1 MDGTDTPRGAT
12 DLDRLLYFIT
22 AVVAVLLVVP
32 PALGLAGFDVR
43 DGTLIGGEE
52 PPPADVDDV
61 QILSAFGTG
70 INENRSSVGVVELV
84 VATGNQSIQLQDVTV
99 VWENGQRFELTPAEV
114 NAGHGS
120 FAVSGDT
127 VLEDSTDRAV
137 LRFDLGTSDL
147 SGVDPFGDSLEPGD
161 TVTVSIT
168 TAAGAGTSR
177 VLTVPDPLPSGA
189 GVPL

>member
-12 DLDRLLYFIT
+12 DLDRLLYFIA

-32 PALGLAGFDVR
+32 PAFGLAGFDVR

-52 PPPADVDDV
+52 PPPAE
-61 QILSAFGTG
+61 I
-70 INENRSSVGVVELV
+70 
-84 VATGNQSIQLQDVTV
+84 
-99 VWENGQRFELTPAEV
+99 

-161 TVTVSIT
+161 TVTVSVT